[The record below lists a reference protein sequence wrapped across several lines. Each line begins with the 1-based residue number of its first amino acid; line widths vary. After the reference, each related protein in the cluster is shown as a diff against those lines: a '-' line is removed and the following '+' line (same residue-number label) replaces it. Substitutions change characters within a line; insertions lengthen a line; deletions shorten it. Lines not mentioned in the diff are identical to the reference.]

1 MARPSP
7 GQGGGPSSLGRGMPP
22 FVGRTKE
29 LESLEHWFQDAASGR
44 PRVVLIQG
52 EAGIGKTRLLQ
63 EAMSIAR
70 GLRMEVW
77 FGRCYEDLALPYL
90 PFVEYLLPRL
100 EQMPEDT
107 RRSIDADFQL
117 VTRLLQRAG
126 TPPPEARPSMSGPAD
141 HEKLQLFLAVGHAT
155 VRFAQNRPMLF
166 VIEDLHWADR
176 LSLDLLEHVAFTVAD
191 TATKEPVP
199 LVIVGT
205 HRPLAPE
212 DRFSRL
218 AARLQREEVCRTI
231 TLSGLNEPEI
241 HDLIGGLGVARPSH
255 QLTVTVRDATH
266 GNPLFIQE
274 VMHHLVQQD
283 ALEEQGGYVVTTT
296 AASELRLPDQVTGAI
311 VTRAEALGE
320 SCHKVLTLASC
331 LGDSFSLQTLGA
343 VSGVSEDDLLNSL
356 EEGMR
361 QHLLRSEG
369 PNFQFAHPLIR
380 HVFYHEPS
388 APRRQRFHKQIAE
401 SLQRLYAADLDK
413 HVLEIAHHLVK
424 AGSVAG
430 EDVVVRFARRAADQA
445 FSVFAW
451 SEAAS
456 YYEAALSAT
465 GSTRHLGAQDRADL
479 HYRAGL
485 AHYYDQDVG
494 PCLHHYEKAIEIYR
508 QAGDV
513 RGLAQ
518 ALMEKTRTHFTL
530 ATVPLGT
537 LADIKPLEDVLVTLG
552 EREPGLR
559 GHALAVIAEAY
570 RNGRQAEKARA
581 RAQEALEIGR
591 RLEDDL
597 LCAYASFSLALAY
610 INDLHVVEA
619 LDGWQNA
626 LVYARRAEDVIREG
640 WALHRIPLALT
651 LLGRFEETETVS
663 VKACE
668 TTRGSQD
675 WSSYSLGLSH
685 LASVGVARGNFDAAE
700 RWAHETMLM
709 VSRSRYPWGGF
720 RSLLALTCARALRG
734 AWTEAEDALDVLMEP
749 GRVFEDAGLIVR
761 TFSRV
766 FRQVVRAQ
774 SHSMDEGLEGLAQD
788 LMRVVGTDTYSVAP
802 LCALVELADLAGAP
816 AIADLPYRAL
826 SSAAERGVLFS
837 SGWMYSVPRILG
849 GIDAL
854 SRRWDA
860 AEAHFRLAIDSA
872 GRAGALPELGRTY
885 LDHARMLV
893 TQGEASSRSRAIE
906 SLRLGFQ
913 ILVDLGMHPFVRQA
927 QQVAEVLKIRLPAAV
942 PRPAAHPDNLSE
954 REVEVLVRMAQGH
967 SRQRIAGDLV
977 LGPRTIAG
985 HLSSIFRKIGV
996 SDEAAA
1002 TAYTVEQGLTPRADR
1017 GRQLQVLDPAAGPN
1031 RALRIILV
1039 SDVVASGDLIRRTGD
1054 ARAHELIRM
1063 HNTFIR
1069 RCLAS
1074 HNGMEIAHTGDGIE
1088 AAFSSGSAAVECA
1101 IAIQKAFAKHNRENQ
1116 AESIH
1121 VRIGIN
1127 AGEPIPTEGRLFGT
1141 AVHAAFGIC
1150 ARAQPGEILL
1160 SEVVHQ
1166 LVAGKGFGLVGR
1178 GRVELKGL
1186 GRVRV
1191 HSVAWEEDG
1200 A

>member
-1 MARPSP
+1 MTRPSP
-7 GQGGGPSSLGRGMPP
+7 GHGSLSSLGRGLPP
-22 FVGRTKE
+22 FVGRTQE
-29 LESLEHWFQDAASGR
+29 LESLERWFQDAAAGR

-70 GLRMEVW
+70 RLRMEIC

-90 PFVEYLLPRL
+90 PFVEYLLPQL
-100 EQMPEDT
+100 EQMPEDA
-107 RRSIDADFQL
+107 RRSIGADFQL
-117 VTRLLQRAG
+117 ITQLLHRAE
-126 TPPPEARPSMSGPAD
+126 TLPPEARPSLAGQAD
-141 HEKLQLFLAVGHAT
+141 QEKLQLFLAVGHAT
-155 VRFAQNRPMLF
+155 VRFAQSRPMLF
-166 VIEDLHWADR
+166 VVEDLHWADR
-176 LSLDLLEHVAFTVAD
+176 LSLDLLDHVAFTVAD

-212 DRFSRL
+212 ERL
-218 AARLQREEVCRTI
+218 ARLATRLQREEVCRTI

-241 HDLIGGLGVARPSH
+241 HDLIGGLGVTRPSH
-255 QLTVTVRDATH
+255 QLTVTVSDATH

-311 VTRAEALGE
+311 VTRAAGLGE
-320 SCHKVLTLASC
+320 SCRKALTLAAL
-331 LGDSFSLQTLGA
+331 LGDSFSLQTLAA
-343 VSGVSEDDLLNSL
+343 VSGVPEDDLLNLL

-361 QHLLRSEG
+361 QRLLRSEG
-369 PNFQFAHPLIR
+369 AAFQFAHPLIR
-380 HVFYHEPS
+380 HVFYHAPS
-388 APRRQRFHKQIAE
+388 TPRRQRFHKQIAE
-401 SLQRLYAADLDK
+401 ALQTFYAADLDK

-424 AGSVAG
+424 AGSGAG
-430 EDVVVRFARRAADQA
+430 ADVGRFARRAADQA
-445 FSVFAW
+445 FGVFAW
-451 SEAAS
+451 GEAAS

-465 GSTRHLGAQDRADL
+465 ESVPHLVAQDRAGL

-485 AHYYDQDVG
+485 AHYNDQDVG

-508 QAGDV
+508 QVGDI

-530 ATVPLGT
+530 ATVPFGT
-537 LADIKPLEDVLVTLG
+537 LADIKPLEEVLVTLG

-559 GHALAVIAEAY
+559 GHILAVIAEAY
-570 RNGRQAEKARA
+570 RNGRQAEKART
-581 RAQEALEIGR
+581 RAEEALEIGR

-597 LCAYASFSLALAY
+597 LCAYASFALALAY
-610 INDLHVVEA
+610 ISDLHVVEA

-626 LVYARRAEDVIREG
+626 LVYARRADDVIHEG
-640 WALHRIPLALT
+640 WALRSVPLALT
-651 LLGRFEETETVS
+651 LLGRLEETEVVS
-663 VKACE
+663 VRACE
-668 TTRGSQD
+668 ATRRSQD

-685 LASVGVARGNFDAAE
+685 LASVAVARGNFDAAE

-720 RSLLALTCARALRG
+720 RSLLALTCARTLRG
-734 AWTEAEDALDVLMEP
+734 AWTEAEDALEVLVEP
-749 GRVFEDAGLIVR
+749 GRVFEDAGPVVG

-766 FRQVVRAQ
+766 FHQVVRAHA
-774 SHSMDEGLEGLAQD
+774 HSMSEGLEGLAQD
-788 LMRVVGTDTYSVAP
+788 LMKVVGTDTYTVAP

-816 AIADLPYRAL
+816 TIAELPYQAL
-826 SSAAERGVLFS
+826 STAAERGVLFS
-837 SGWMYSVPRILG
+837 SGWMYAVPRILG
-849 GIDAL
+849 GIAAL
-854 SRRWDA
+854 NHRWDT
-860 AEAHFRLAIDSA
+860 AEAHFRVAIDVA

-893 TQGEASSRSRAIE
+893 TQGEASSRSRAVE

-927 QQVAEVLKIRLPAAV
+927 KQVAEVLKIRLPAAV
-942 PRPAAHPDNLSE
+942 PRPGAHPDNLSE

-967 SRQRIAGDLV
+967 SRQQIASDLV
-977 LGPRTIAG
+977 LGQRTIAG

-1002 TAYTVEQGLTPRADR
+1002 TAYTLEQGLTPRADH
-1017 GRQLQVLDPAAGPN
+1017 GRQVQVLEPAAASN

-1088 AAFSSGSAAVECA
+1088 AAFSSASRAVECA
-1101 IAIQKAFAKHNRENQ
+1101 IAIQKEFAQHNRENQ
-1116 AESIH
+1116 AESMH
-1121 VRIGIN
+1121 VRIGVN
-1127 AGEPIPTEGRLFGT
+1127 AGEPIATEGRLFGT

-1150 ARAQPGEILL
+1150 ARAQPGEILV
-1160 SEVVHQ
+1160 SEVVQQ
-1166 LVAGKGFGLVGR
+1166 LIAGKGFGLVGR

-1200 A
+1200 R

>member
-1 MARPSP
+1 
-7 GQGGGPSSLGRGMPP
+7 
-22 FVGRTKE
+22 
-29 LESLEHWFQDAASGR
+29 
-44 PRVVLIQG
+44 
-52 EAGIGKTRLLQ
+52 
-63 EAMSIAR
+63 
-70 GLRMEVW
+70 
-77 FGRCYEDLALPYL
+77 
-90 PFVEYLLPRL
+90 
-100 EQMPEDT
+100 
-107 RRSIDADFQL
+107 
-117 VTRLLQRAG
+117 
-126 TPPPEARPSMSGPAD
+126 
-141 HEKLQLFLAVGHAT
+141 
-155 VRFAQNRPMLF
+155 
-166 VIEDLHWADR
+166 
-176 LSLDLLEHVAFTVAD
+176 
-191 TATKEPVP
+191 
-199 LVIVGT
+199 
-205 HRPLAPE
+205 
-212 DRFSRL
+212 
-218 AARLQREEVCRTI
+218 
-231 TLSGLNEPEI
+231 
-241 HDLIGGLGVARPSH
+241 
-255 QLTVTVRDATH
+255 
-266 GNPLFIQE
+266 
-274 VMHHLVQQD
+274 
-283 ALEEQGGYVVTTT
+283 
-296 AASELRLPDQVTGAI
+296 
-311 VTRAEALGE
+311 
-320 SCHKVLTLASC
+320 
-331 LGDSFSLQTLGA
+331 
-343 VSGVSEDDLLNSL
+343 
-356 EEGMR
+356 
-361 QHLLRSEG
+361 
-369 PNFQFAHPLIR
+369 
-380 HVFYHEPS
+380 
-388 APRRQRFHKQIAE
+388 
-401 SLQRLYAADLDK
+401 
-413 HVLEIAHHLVK
+413 VLEIAHHLVK

-430 EDVVVRFARRAADQA
+430 EDVGRFARRAADQA

-451 SEAAS
+451 SEAAY

-465 GSTRHLGAQDRADL
+465 GSTRHLAVQDRADL

-494 PCLHHYEKAIEIYR
+494 PCLHHYEQAIEIYR

-518 ALMEKTRTHFTL
+518 ALMEKTRIHFTL

-537 LADIKPLEDVLVTLG
+537 LADIKPLEDVLVALG

-559 GHALAVIAEAY
+559 GHILAVIAEAY

-597 LCAYASFSLALAY
+597 LCAYASFALALAY

-626 LVYARRAEDVIREG
+626 LVYARRADDVIREG

-651 LLGRFEETETVS
+651 LLGRLEESETVA

-668 TTRGSQD
+668 STRGSQD

-685 LASVGVARGNFDAAE
+685 LASVAVAKGNFDAAE
-700 RWAHETMLM
+700 RWAHDTMLM

-734 AWTEAEDALDVLMEP
+734 AWTEAEDALDVLIEP
-749 GRVFEDAGLIVR
+749 GRVFEDAGPIVR
-761 TFSRV
+761 MFSRV
-766 FRQVVRAQ
+766 FQQVVRAH
-774 SHSMDEGLEGLAQD
+774 SHSTHEGLEGLAQD
-788 LMRVVGTDTYSVAP
+788 LMRVVGTDTYSIAP
-802 LCALVELADLAGAP
+802 LCALVELADLSGAP

-826 SSAAERGVLFS
+826 SSAAAHGVLFS
-837 SGWMYSVPRILG
+837 SGWMYAIPRILG
-849 GIDAL
+849 GIAAL
-854 SRRWDA
+854 NRRWDA
-860 AEAHFRLAIDSA
+860 AEAHFRVAIDAA

-893 TQGEASSRSRAIE
+893 TLGEASSRSRAIE

-927 QQVAEVLKIRLPAAV
+927 RQTAGILKIRLPAAV

-967 SRQRIAGDLV
+967 SRQKIASDLV
-977 LGPRTIAG
+977 LGQRTIAG
-985 HLSSIFRKIGV
+985 HLSSIFRKIAV

-1002 TAYTVEQGLTPRADR
+1002 TAYTREQGLTPRADR
-1017 GRQLQVLDPAAGPN
+1017 GRQVQVLGRAAGPN

-1039 SDVVASGDLIRRTGD
+1039 SDMVASGDLIRRTGD

-1063 HNTFIR
+1063 HNMFIR

-1074 HNGMEIAHTGDGIE
+1074 HNGTEIAHTGDGIE
-1088 AAFSSGSAAVECA
+1088 AAFSSAFGAVECA
-1101 IAIQKAFAKHNRENQ
+1101 MAIQRAFAKHNRENQ
-1116 AESIH
+1116 TESIH

-1127 AGEPIPTEGRLFGT
+1127 AGEPIATEGRLFGT

-1150 ARAQPGEILL
+1150 AHAQPGEILV

-1166 LVAGKGFGLVGR
+1166 LVAGKGFGLAGR

-1191 HSVAWEEDG
+1191 HSVAWEKNR

>member
-1 MARPSP
+1 MSSPSP
-7 GQGGGPSSLGRGMPP
+7 GHGGASSLGSGIPP
-22 FVGRTKE
+22 FVGRTQE
-29 LESLEHWFQDAASGR
+29 LESLERCFRGAVAGR
-44 PRVVLIQG
+44 PRVVLVQG

-63 EAMSIAR
+63 EGMSVAR
-70 GLRMEVW
+70 RLGMEVW
-77 FGRCYEDLALPYL
+77 FGRCYEDLTLPYL

-107 RRSIDADFQL
+107 RRSIDPDFLLATQL
-117 VTRLLQRAG
+117 LHRAG
-126 TPPPEARPSMSGPAD
+126 NPSPADRPSISGAAD
-141 HEKLQLFLAVGHAT
+141 HEKLQLFLAVAHAT
-155 VRFAQNRPMLF
+155 VRFAQSRPLLF

-191 TATKEPVP
+191 TATREPVP

-205 HRPLAPE
+205 HRPLVPE
-212 DRFSRL
+212 DRSSRL

-255 QLTVTVRDATH
+255 QLTVTVSDATH

-274 VMHHLVQQD
+274 VMHHLVEQD

-311 VTRAEALGE
+311 VTRAEGLGE
-320 SCHKVLTLASC
+320 SCRRALTLASF
-331 LGDSFSLQTLGA
+331 LGDSFSLKALAT
-343 VSGVSEDDLLNSL
+343 VSGSSEDDLLNSL

-361 QHLLRSEG
+361 QRLLLSQG
-369 PNFQFAHPLIR
+369 PGFQFAHPLIR
-380 HVFYHEPS
+380 HVFYHAPS
-388 APRRQRFHKQIAE
+388 GPRRQRFHKQIAE
-401 SLQRLYAADLDK
+401 SLQRLYADDLDK

-424 AGSVAG
+424 AGATAG

-445 FSVFAW
+445 FSVCAW
-451 SEAAS
+451 GEAAY
-456 YYEAALSAT
+456 YYEAAA
-465 GSTRHLGAQDRADL
+465 GAGDHVAGQDRADL

-485 AHYYDQDVG
+485 AHYNDQDVG
-494 PCLHHYEKAIEIYR
+494 PCLHHYERAIELYH
-508 QAGDV
+508 QVGDI

-518 ALMEKTRTHFTL
+518 ALMEKTRTQFTL
-530 ATVPLGT
+530 ATVPFGT
-537 LADIKPLEDVLVTLG
+537 LADIKPLEEVLVALG
-552 EREPGLR
+552 DLEPGLR
-559 GHALAVIAEAY
+559 GHILAVIAEAY

-597 LCAYASFSLALAY
+597 LSAYASFALALSYA
-610 INDLHVVEA
+610 NDLHVVEA

-640 WALHRIPLALT
+640 WALTRIPLALT
-651 LLGRFEETETVS
+651 LLGRLEEAETVS

-668 TTRGSQD
+668 ATRGSQD
-675 WSSYSLGLSH
+675 WSSSSLGLSH
-685 LASVGVARGNFDAAE
+685 LASVAVARGDFDAAE

-709 VSRSRYPWGGF
+709 VSRSRYPFGGF
-720 RSLLALTCARALRG
+720 RSLLALACARALRG
-734 AWTEAEDALDVLMEP
+734 AWTEAEDALDVLVEP
-749 GRVFEDAGLIVR
+749 GRVFEDPGAVVR
-761 TFSRV
+761 SFSRV
-766 FRQVVRAQ
+766 FHQVVRA
-774 SHSMDEGLEGLAQD
+774 HAHAVDEDLEGLARD
-788 LMRVVGTDTYSVAP
+788 LMRVIGTDTYSVAP
-802 LCALVELADLAGAP
+802 LCALVELADVAGAP
-816 AIADLPYRAL
+816 AIAELPYRAL
-826 SSAAERGVLFS
+826 SGAAERGVLFS
-837 SGWMYSVPRILG
+837 SGWMYAIPRMLG
-849 GIDAL
+849 GIAAL
-854 SRRWDA
+854 NRQWDT
-860 AEAHFRLAIDSA
+860 AEAQFRLAMDA
-872 GRAGALPELGRTY
+872 TRRERALPELGRTY

-893 TQGEASSRSRAIE
+893 SQGEAGSRSRAIE

-913 ILVDLGMHPFVRQA
+913 IFVDLGMHPFVRQA
-927 QQVAEVLKIRLPAAV
+927 KQVAEVLNIRLPAAV

-967 SRQRIAGDLV
+967 SRQKIANDLV
-977 LGPRTIAG
+977 LGQRTIAG

-1002 TAYTVEQGLTPRADR
+1002 TAYALEQGLTPRATR
-1017 GRQLQVLDPAAGPN
+1017 GRQAQLLEPVAAAP

-1054 ARAHELIRM
+1054 TRAHELIRM

-1074 HNGMEIAHTGDGIE
+1074 HDGVEVAHTGDGIE
-1088 AAFSSGSAAVECA
+1088 AAFSSASRAVECA
-1101 IAIQKAFAKHNRENQ
+1101 IAIQKVFAKHNRENE
-1116 AESIH
+1116 AESML

-1150 ARAQPGEILL
+1150 ARAQPGEILV
-1160 SEVVHQ
+1160 SEVVQQ
-1166 LVAGKGFGLVGR
+1166 LVAGKGFGLAAR
-1178 GRVELKGL
+1178 GRIELKGL

-1191 HSVAWEEDG
+1191 YGVALREDG
-1200 A
+1200 G

>member
-1 MARPSP
+1 
-7 GQGGGPSSLGRGMPP
+7 
-22 FVGRTKE
+22 V
-29 LESLEHWFQDAASGR
+29 LERCLEDGVAGR
-44 PRVVLIQG
+44 PRVVLVQG

-63 EAMSIAR
+63 EAISIAR
-70 GLRMEVW
+70 RLGMEVW

-107 RRSIDADFQL
+107 RRSIEADFQL
-117 VTRLLQRAG
+117 VTQLLHRAG
-126 TPPPEARPSMSGPAD
+126 SPAPEARPAMSGQAD

-155 VRFAQNRPMLF
+155 VRFAQSRPMLF

-176 LSLDLLEHVAFTVAD
+176 LSLDLLEHVAFTVID
-191 TATKEPVP
+191 TAAKEPVP

-218 AARLQREEVCRTI
+218 AARLQREEGCRTI
-231 TLSGLNEPEI
+231 TLGGLDEAEI

-255 QLTVTVRDATH
+255 QLTVTVSDATH

-274 VMHHLVQQD
+274 VMHHLVEQD
-283 ALEEQGGYVVTTT
+283 ALQEQGGYVVTTT

-311 VTRAEALGE
+311 VSRAEALSE
-320 SCHKVLTLASC
+320 SCHKVLTLASF

-343 VSGVSEDDLLNSL
+343 ISGLGDDDLLTAL
-356 EEGMR
+356 EEGIR
-361 QHLLRSEG
+361 QRLIRSEG
-369 PNFQFAHPLIR
+369 PVFQFAHSLIR

-388 APRRQRFHKQIAE
+388 GPRRQRFHKQIAE
-401 SLQRLYAADLDK
+401 SLQSLYADDLDK

-424 AGSVAG
+424 AGPVAG
-430 EDVVVRFARRAADQA
+430 EDAVLRFARRAADQA

-456 YYEAALSAT
+456 YYEAALPAT
-465 GSTRHLGAQDRADL
+465 GSGSSGHLGAQDRADL

-494 PCLHHYEKAIEIYR
+494 PCLHHYEKAIELYR
-508 QAGDV
+508 RAGDL

-537 LADIKPLEDVLVTLG
+537 LADIKPLEDVLVALG

-559 GHALAVIAEAY
+559 GHVLAVIAEAY
-570 RNGRQAEKARA
+570 RNGRQAEKART

-597 LCAYASFSLALAY
+597 LSAYASFALALAY
-610 INDLHVVEA
+610 ISDLHVVEA

-640 WALHRIPLALT
+640 WALRSVPLALT
-651 LLGRFEETETVS
+651 LLGRLEETEVVS
-663 VKACE
+663 VRACE
-668 TTRGSQD
+668 VTRRSQD

-685 LASVGVARGNFDAAE
+685 LASVAVARGNFDAAE

-734 AWTEAEDALDVLMEP
+734 AWTEAEDALEVLIEP
-749 GRVFEDAGLIVR
+749 GRVFEDPGLIVQ
-761 TFSRV
+761 TFARV

-774 SHSMDEGLEGLAQD
+774 SQSVDEPLEALAQD

-802 LCALVELADLAGAP
+802 LCALVDLADWAGAP
-816 AIADLPYRAL
+816 AIAELPYRAL

-849 GIDAL
+849 GIAAL
-854 SRRWDA
+854 NRRWDA
-860 AEAHFRLAIDSA
+860 AEAHFRLAIDTA
-872 GRAGALPELGRTY
+872 GRAAALPELGRTY

-893 TQGEASSRSRAIE
+893 TQGEEGSRARAVE
-906 SLRLGFQ
+906 SLRHGFQ
-913 ILVDLGMHPFVRQA
+913 IVVDLGMHPFVRQA
-927 QQVAEVLKIRLPAAV
+927 KQLAEILKIRLPAAV
-942 PRPAAHPDNLSE
+942 PQSAAHPDTLSE

-967 SRQRIAGDLV
+967 SRQKIAGDLV
-977 LGPRTIAG
+977 LGQRTIAG

-1002 TAYTVEQGLTPRADR
+1002 TVYTREQGLTPRADR
-1017 GRQLQVLDPAAGPN
+1017 GRPAQVLEPAGTPS

-1039 SDVVASGDLIRRTGD
+1039 SDVVSSGDLIRRTGD

-1069 RCLAS
+1069 RCLVS

-1088 AAFSSGSAAVECA
+1088 AAFSSASRAVECA
-1101 IAIQKAFAKHNRENQ
+1101 IAIQKAFAKHNRGNP
-1116 AESIH
+1116 AESIY
-1121 VRIGIN
+1121 VRIGVN
-1127 AGEPIPTEGRLFGT
+1127 AGEPISTEGRLFGT

-1150 ARAQPGEILL
+1150 ARARPGEILI

-1166 LVAGKGFGLVGR
+1166 LVAGKGFALVGR
-1178 GRVELKGL
+1178 GRIELKGL
-1186 GRVRV
+1186 GRVRAYAV
-1191 HSVAWEEDG
+1191 EWEGDR

>member
-1 MARPSP
+1 MSRSSP
-7 GQGGGPSSLGRGMPP
+7 GQGGGPSSLGRGIPP
-22 FVGRTKE
+22 FVGRTQE
-29 LESLEHWFQDAASGR
+29 LESLERCFRDAVAGR
-44 PRVVLIQG
+44 PRVVLVQG

-63 EAMSIAR
+63 EAMSVAR
-70 GLRMEVW
+70 RLGMEVW

-107 RRSIDADFQL
+107 RRSIDPDFQL
-117 VTRLLQRAG
+117 VTHLLHRAG
-126 TPPPEARPSMSGPAD
+126 NPSSEGRPSISGPAD

-155 VRFAQNRPMLF
+155 VRFAQSRPMLF

-205 HRPLAPE
+205 HRPLVPE

-255 QLTVTVRDATH
+255 QLTVTVSDATH

-274 VMHHLVQQD
+274 VMHHLVRQD
-283 ALEEQGGYVVTTT
+283 ALQEQGGYVVTTT

-311 VTRAEALGE
+311 VTRAEGLGE
-320 SCHKVLTLASC
+320 SCHRVLTLASF
-331 LGDSFSLQTLGA
+331 LGDSFSLQPLGA
-343 VSGVSEDDLLNSL
+343 ISGVSDDDLLNAL
-356 EEGMR
+356 EEGVR
-361 QHLLRSEG
+361 QRLLRSEG
-369 PNFQFAHPLIR
+369 SAFQFAHPLIR

-401 SLQRLYAADLDK
+401 SLQRLYADDLDK

-424 AGSVAG
+424 AGAVAG
-430 EDVVVRFARRAADQA
+430 EDVVVRFARRAADRA
-445 FSVFAW
+445 FAVFAW
-451 SEAAS
+451 SEAAY
-456 YYEAALSAT
+456 YYEAALTAT
-465 GSTRHLGAQDRADL
+465 GSTRHLVAQDRADL
-479 HYRAGL
+479 HYQAGL

-494 PCLHHYEKAIEIYR
+494 PCLHHYEKAIELYR
-508 QAGDV
+508 QAGDL

-518 ALMEKTRTHFTL
+518 ALMEKTRTRFTL
-530 ATVPLGT
+530 ATVPLGIV
-537 LADIKPLEDVLVTLG
+537 ADIQPLEDALVALG

-570 RNGRQAEKARA
+570 RNGREAEKARM

-597 LCAYASFSLALAY
+597 LCAYASFALALAY

-626 LVYARRAEDVIREG
+626 LIYARRAEDVIREG

-651 LLGRFEETETVS
+651 LLGRLEETETVS
-663 VKACE
+663 AQACE
-668 TTRGSQD
+668 STRVSQD

-685 LASVGVARGNFDAAE
+685 LASVAAARGNFDAAE

-734 AWTEAEDALDVLMEP
+734 AWTEAEDALDVLVEP
-749 GRVFEDAGLIVR
+749 GRVFEDAGTVVR

-766 FRQVVRAQ
+766 FHQVVRAH
-774 SHSMDEGLEGLAQD
+774 SHAMTEDLERLAQD
-788 LMRVVGTDTYSVAP
+788 LMRVVGTDTYSIAP

-816 AIADLPYRAL
+816 AIAELPHRAL
-826 SSAAERGVLFS
+826 ASAAERGVLFS
-837 SGWMYSVPRILG
+837 SGWMYAIPRMLG
-849 GIDAL
+849 GIAAL
-854 SRRWDA
+854 NRRWDT
-860 AEAHFRLAIDSA
+860 AEAHFRAAIDAA

-885 LDHARMLV
+885 LDHARMLA
-893 TQGEASSRSRAIE
+893 TQGEAGSRSRAIE

-913 ILVDLGMHPFVRQA
+913 ILVDLGMHPFVRRA
-927 QQVAEVLKIRLPAAV
+927 KQVAEILKIRLPAAV

-967 SRQRIAGDLV
+967 SRQKIATDLV
-977 LGPRTIAG
+977 LGQKTIAG

-996 SDEAAA
+996 NDEAAA
-1002 TAYTVEQGLTPRADR
+1002 TAYTLEQGLTPRADR
-1017 GRQLQVLDPAAGPN
+1017 GRQVQTREPAAASS

-1039 SDVVASGDLIRRTGD
+1039 SDVVASGELIRRTGD

-1074 HNGMEIAHTGDGIE
+1074 HDGAEVAHTGDGIE
-1088 AAFSSGSAAVECA
+1088 AAFSSASRAVECA
-1101 IAIQKAFAKHNRENQ
+1101 IAIQKAFAKHNRENE
-1116 AESIH
+1116 AESMF

-1150 ARAQPGEILL
+1150 ARAQPAEILV

-1166 LVAGKGFGLVGR
+1166 LVAGKGFELAGR

-1191 HSVAWEEDG
+1191 YGVAWEEDET
-1200 A
+1200 

>member
-1 MARPSP
+1 MDKPSP
-7 GQGGGPSSLGRGMPP
+7 SQGGGPSGLVGGVPP
-22 FVGRTKE
+22 FVGRRRE
-29 LESLEHWFQDAASGR
+29 LEALERCFEDAVAGR
-44 PRVVLIQG
+44 PRVVLVQG

-63 EAMSIAR
+63 EAISIAR
-70 GLRMEVW
+70 RLGMEVW
-77 FGRCYEDLALPYL
+77 FGRCHEDLALPYL

-107 RRSIDADFQL
+107 RHSIDADFQL
-117 VTRLLQRAG
+117 VSQLLHRTG
-126 TPPPEARPSMSGPAD
+126 SPVPEPRPAMSGQAE

-155 VRFAQNRPMLF
+155 VRFAQSRPMLF

-176 LSLDLLEHVAFTVAD
+176 LSLDLLEHVAFTVTD
-191 TATKEPVP
+191 TAAKEPVP

-218 AARLQREEVCRTI
+218 AARLQREEACRTI
-231 TLSGLNEPEI
+231 TLAGLDEPEI
-241 HDLIGGLGVARPSH
+241 HDLIDGLGVARPSH
-255 QLTVTVRDATH
+255 QLTATVSDATH

-274 VMHHLVQQD
+274 VMHHLVERD
-283 ALEEQGGYVVTTT
+283 ALQEQGGYVVTTT
-296 AASELRLPDQVTGAI
+296 AASELRLPEQVTAAI
-311 VTRAEALGE
+311 VTRAEGLSE
-320 SCHKVLTLASC
+320 SCHKALTLASF

-343 VSGVSEDDLLNSL
+343 ISGVRDDDLLNSL

-361 QHLLRSEG
+361 QRLIRSEG
-369 PNFQFAHPLIR
+369 PAFQFAHPLIR

-388 APRRQRFHKQIAE
+388 GPRRQRFHKQIAE
-401 SLQRLYAADLDK
+401 SLQSLYASDLDK
-413 HVLEIAHHLVK
+413 HVLEIAHHVVK
-424 AGSVAG
+424 AGPVAG
-430 EDVVVRFARRAADQA
+430 EDIVLQFARRAADQA

-465 GSTRHLGAQDRADL
+465 GSARHLATQDRADL

-494 PCLHHYEKAIEIYR
+494 PCLHHYGKAIELYR
-508 QAGDV
+508 QAGDP

-530 ATVPLGT
+530 ATVPFGT
-537 LADIKPLEDVLVTLG
+537 LADIKPLEEVLIALG
-552 EREPGLR
+552 DREPGLR
-559 GHALAVIAEAY
+559 GHILAVIAEAY
-570 RNGRQAEKARA
+570 RNGRQAEKARTC
-581 RAQEALEIGR
+581 AQEALEIGR
-591 RLEDDL
+591 RLGDDL
-597 LCAYASFSLALAY
+597 LSAYASFALALAY
-610 INDLHVVEA
+610 ISDLHVVEA

-640 WALHRIPLALT
+640 WALRSVPLALT
-651 LLGRFEETETVS
+651 LLGRLDETEDVS

-668 TTRGSQD
+668 VTRRSQD

-685 LASVGVARGNFDAAE
+685 LASVAVAKGNCDTAE

-734 AWTEAEDALDVLMEP
+734 AWTEAEDALEVLVEP
-749 GRVFEDAGLIVR
+749 GRVFEDPGLVVR
-761 TFSRV
+761 TFARV
-766 FRQVVRAQ
+766 FRQVLRAQ
-774 SHSMDEGLEGLAQD
+774 SQSTDEPLEALAQD

-816 AIADLPYRAL
+816 AIAELPYPAL
-826 SSAAERGVLFS
+826 SSAADRGVLFS

-849 GIDAL
+849 GIAAL
-854 SRRWDA
+854 NRRWDA
-860 AEAHFRLAIDSA
+860 AEAHFRVAIDTA
-872 GRAGALPELGRTY
+872 GRAGALPELGRAH
-885 LDHARMLV
+885 LDQARMLV
-893 TQGEASSRSRAIE
+893 TQGEAGSRSRAIE

-927 QQVAEVLKIRLPAAV
+927 KQVAEVLKIRLPAAV

-967 SRQRIAGDLV
+967 SRQKIAGDLV
-977 LGPRTIAG
+977 LGQRTIAG
-985 HLSSIFRKIGV
+985 HLSSIFRKIDV

-1002 TAYTVEQGLTPRADR
+1002 TAYTREQGLIPRADR
-1017 GRQLQVLDPAAGPN
+1017 GRPGLAPAGASN

-1039 SDVVASGDLIRRTGD
+1039 SDVVSSGDLIRRAGD

-1063 HNTFIR
+1063 HNNFIR
-1069 RCLAS
+1069 RSLAS
-1074 HNGMEIAHTGDGIE
+1074 HEGMEIAHTGDGIE
-1088 AAFSSGSAAVECA
+1088 AAFSSASRAVECA
-1101 IAIQKAFAKHNRENQ
+1101 IAIQKEFARHNRENP
-1116 AESIH
+1116 AESMH

-1150 ARAQPGEILL
+1150 ARAQPGEILV

-1166 LVAGKGFGLVGR
+1166 LVAGKGFGLIAR

-1191 HSVAWEEDG
+1191 HRVAWEEDG
-1200 A
+1200 V